1 MHGSGARLAP
11 FDSQF
16 VILDLPRFEHSR
28 RCTLRHWSTGHETPK
43 ALLRL
48 GVVGYI
54 LRMYHFLPD
63 RSLAHAVDLS
73 RCSINHDHSFSASD
87 E

>member
-43 ALLRL
+43 AFASAWRSRL
-48 GVVGYI
+48 
-54 LRMYHFLPD
+54 
-63 RSLAHAVDLS
+63 
-73 RCSINHDHSFSASD
+73 HSPYVPFFA
-87 E
+87 